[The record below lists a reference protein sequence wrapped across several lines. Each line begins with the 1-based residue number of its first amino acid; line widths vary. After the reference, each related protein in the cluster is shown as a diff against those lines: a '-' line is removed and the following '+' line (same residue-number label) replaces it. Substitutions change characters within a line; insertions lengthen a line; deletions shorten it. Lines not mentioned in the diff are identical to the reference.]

1 MHRKTPVGVE
11 GVQVYQNETPAK
23 VFSCEYCG
31 IFKNTYFEKYPR
43 KVSESFLQ

>member
-11 GVQVYQNETPAK
+11 GLQLYQKEAPAK

-31 IFKNTYFEKYPR
+31 IFKNNYFEKYLR
-43 KVSESFLQ
+43 KVSESFLE